1 MNSGSIDNPR
11 TKEGQLYALFSANIG
26 REFTTMQ
33 IGQHIQSWAA
43 HTYIDGCRD
52 QVEARGEY
60 RVLREQRGKLH
71 YYRMVHAVGQMELA
85 GVGG

>member
-1 MNSGSIDNPR
+1 MNSGSIHNPR

-52 QVEARGEY
+52 QVEAMGEY
-60 RVLREQRGKLH
+60 RILREQRGKLH
-71 YYRMVHAVGQMELA
+71 YYRMVAVGQMELV

>member
-1 MNSGSIDNPR
+1 MNSGSIHNPR

-26 REFTTMQ
+26 REFTTLEL
-33 IGQHIQSWAA
+33 GLHVNSVCV

-60 RVLREQRGKLH
+60 RILREQRGRLH
-71 YYRMVHAVGQMELA
+71 YYRMVECAKGQMELCA
-85 GVGG
+85 V